1 MKKQRLFS
9 AIVLAAGK
17 GKRMNSKTVNKVVLP
32 LQNKPMISY
41 TIDLLESL
49 NIKEII
55 VVIGFAKESVV
66 KILKGRVF
74 FAEQKK
80 SLGTA
85 HAVLCGLKKISA
97 SISDVIILNGDDSA
111 FYKKAVIET
120 LIQKHK
126 STNAAITLM
135 TIKINNP
142 FSLGRIIRDENG
154 QLIKIVEE
162 KDATG
167 DQKNINEVNPGCYI
181 FSVSFL
187 RKYIKYIQK
196 NPITGEYYINNLI
209 DLAVLNK
216 ERIEAVLLD
225 NIIWRGI
232 NTKEE
237 LQEAE
242 KLLMSQSISYG
253 K

>member
-1 MKKQRLFS
+1 MKMQRLFG

-49 NIKEII
+49 GIKDII
-55 VVIGFAKESVV
+55 VVIGFAKESIVN
-66 KILKGRVF
+66 ILKGRVF

-80 SLGTA
+80 RLGTA
-85 HAVLCGLKKISA
+85 HAVLCGLKKIPLD
-97 SISDVIILNGDDSA
+97 ISDVIILNGDDSA
-111 FYKKAVIET
+111 FYKKEVIEM

-126 STNAAITLM
+126 STKAVITLM
-135 TIKINNP
+135 TIKVKNS

-154 QLIKIVEE
+154 RLVKIVEE
-162 KDATG
+162 KDTTEN
-167 DQKNINEVNPGCYI
+167 QKNINEVNPGCYI

-187 RKYIKYIQK
+187 KKYIKYIKK
-196 NPITGEYYINNLI
+196 NPISGEYYINNLI

-216 ERIEAVLLD
+216 ERTEAVLVD
-225 NIIWRGI
+225 NITWRGV

-237 LQEAE
+237 LFEAE
-242 KLLMSQSISYG
+242 KLFMSQGVSYE